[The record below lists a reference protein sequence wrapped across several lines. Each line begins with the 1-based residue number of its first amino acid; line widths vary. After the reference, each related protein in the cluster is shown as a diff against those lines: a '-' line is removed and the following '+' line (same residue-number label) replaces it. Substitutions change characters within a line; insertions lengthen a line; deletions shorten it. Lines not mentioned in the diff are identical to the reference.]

1 MHCDL
6 VFQFIESQALILSP
20 ICPHITEHIWRLI
33 GKVFIAR
40 HFSFN
45 YSNHCFSLT
54 LYIDCGFCRT
64 NPAIGCRIATNAD
77 KGQKLCAASVDAS
90 IPFL

>member
-1 MHCDL
+1 LHGIFL
-6 VFQFIESQALILSP
+6 LTILI
-20 ICPHITEHIWRLI
+20 T
-33 GKVFIAR
+33 A
-40 HFSFN
+40 
-45 YSNHCFSLT
+45 FSLT

-64 NPAIGCRIATNAD
+64 NPAIGCQIATNAD